1 MAAFPLEYISNLF
14 NTDYILILHQSTILN
29 QKTPITYSSF
39 PSPCS
44 LLSSLY
50 SLESWYTAP
59 RAPLV
64 SLGATVSG
72 NCFDHYRSMPDGNQ
86 IGLFYCQARR
96 FRKEAPAASRQWD
109 RGTESSKQPF
119 RCHRERVLCSERL
132 PREELACF
140 SSRVMAR
147 APQEF

>member
-86 IGLFYCQARR
+86 IGLFCCQTPR
-96 FRKEAPAASRQWD
+96 FRKEAPLPAGNGKGGRS
-109 RGTESSKQPF
+109 
-119 RCHRERVLCSERL
+119 HRFDFLQSYKSEKSYKSYKSDKSFFGL
-132 PREELACF
+132 LDL
-140 SSRVMAR
+140 
-147 APQEF
+147 

>member
-29 QKTPITYSSF
+29 QKTPFTYSSF
-39 PSPCS
+39 SSPCS

-86 IGLFYCQARR
+86 IGLFCCQTPR
-96 FRKEAPAASRQWD
+96 FRKEAPLPAGNGKGDGVIDSISFNLTSLKSLISLISLTSR
-109 RGTESSKQPF
+109 SS
-119 RCHRERVLCSERL
+119 
-132 PREELACF
+132 AC
-140 SSRVMAR
+140 
-147 APQEF
+147 